1 MNQLDPLQELDEI
14 AGALHRVL
22 SDEFAALKRLDA
34 EGVERAAACKEVL
47 TEQLA
52 ALRNKLPD
60 QPGVRATIARIQ
72 TASQANQVLLVHA
85 RACLRGAIELASGN
99 AMEPASYSRT
109 PGSAP
114 SPALRV
120 DIRG

>member
-1 MNQLDPLQELDEI
+1 MNHNDTLQELDEI

-22 SDEFAALKRLDA
+22 SDEFVALKRMDA
-34 EGVERAAACKEVL
+34 AAVERATACKEIL
-47 TEQLA
+47 IEKLA

-60 QPGVRATIARIQ
+60 EPAVRATLGRIQ
-72 TASQANQVLLVHA
+72 MASQANQALLIHA
-85 RACLRGAIELASGN
+85 RACLRGAIELASGT

-109 PGSAP
+109 PGGGPAP
-114 SPALRV
+114 SLRV

>member
-1 MNQLDPLQELDEI
+1 MNQHDTLQELDEI

-34 EGVERAAACKEVL
+34 EGVERAAACKEALVEKL
-47 TEQLA
+47 G

-60 QPGVRATIARIQ
+60 EPGVRATIGRIQ
-72 TASQANQVLLVHA
+72 VASQANQALLIHA
-85 RACLRGAIELASGN
+85 RACLRGAIELASG
-99 AMEPASYSRT
+99 ASLEPASYSRT
-109 PGSAP
+109 PGSGP

>member
-1 MNQLDPLQELDEI
+1 MNHHHTLQELDEI

-34 EGVERAAACKEVL
+34 AAVEHAAACKEVL
-47 TEQLA
+47 VEKLA

-60 QPGVRATIARIQ
+60 EPGVRATIGRIQ
-72 TASQANQVLLVHA
+72 AASQANQALLIHA
-85 RACLRGAIELASGN
+85 RTCLRGAIELASG
-99 AMEPASYSRT
+99 ASLEPASYSRT
-109 PGSAP
+109 PGGGPA
-114 SPALRV
+114 PALRV

>member
-1 MNQLDPLQELDEI
+1 MNQKDTLQELDEI

-34 EGVERAAACKEVL
+34 EAVERAAACKEVL
-47 TEQLA
+47 TEKLA
-52 ALRNKLPD
+52 ALRNRLPND
-60 QPGVRATIARIQ
+60 PGVRDTIGRIQ
-72 TASQANQVLLVHA
+72 AASQANQALLIHA
-85 RACLRGAIELASGN
+85 RTCLRGAIELASGTS
-99 AMEPASYSRT
+99 MEPAAYSRT
-109 PGSAP
+109 PGSGP

>member
-85 RACLRGAIELASGN
+85 RACVRGAIEVASGN
-99 AMEPASYSRT
+99 AMDPASYSRT
-109 PGSAP
+109 PGSSP